1 MDKIRFGIFGLGIM
15 GENYLEIFK
24 TQNPFTDVIA
34 VANRSEERLNKVAAK
49 FNISNENKYTD
60 YKKILDRKDIDAVCI
75 ATPDFAHTQMV
86 LDALSA
92 GKHVLVEKPLTTST
106 EEADKIVE
114 AVKKTNL
121 KLQVSYN
128 HRWLP
133 SYYEAKMQI
142 QNNQIGKPLLA
153 YARKN
158 DTIYVATEMINWAS
172 KTNSTFFLSA
182 HDVDLVRWYFDSEPV
197 EARGYGI
204 KEVLVKKGINTY
216 DLLQGQVKFKNGCIA
231 TFESGWIYPNTFP
244 TIVDSFVEVIGTNGH
259 IHMDRKYESIEV
271 STEKGFTYP
280 KTFTNKKMFGKMH
293 GSFKACLD
301 AFADCILNNTEPV
314 VTAYDGRQVTS
325 ILEAIVKSADNGGE
339 TIKIA

>member
-1 MDKIRFGIFGLGIM
+1 
-15 GENYLEIFK
+15 
-24 TQNPFTDVIA
+24 
-34 VANRSEERLNKVAAK
+34 
-49 FNISNENKYTD
+49 
-60 YKKILDRKDIDAVCI
+60 
-75 ATPDFAHTQMV
+75 DFAHTQMV

-197 EARGYGI
+197 EA
-204 KEVLVKKGINTY
+204 
-216 DLLQGQVKFKNGCIA
+216 
-231 TFESGWIYPNTFP
+231 
-244 TIVDSFVEVIGTNGH
+244 
-259 IHMDRKYESIEV
+259 
-271 STEKGFTYP
+271 
-280 KTFTNKKMFGKMH
+280 
-293 GSFKACLD
+293 
-301 AFADCILNNTEPV
+301 
-314 VTAYDGRQVTS
+314 
-325 ILEAIVKSADNGGE
+325 
-339 TIKIA
+339 